1 MSEQNKETAREA
13 AMRLLATN
21 PRWKEAPK
29 TGEGF
34 VILGARTSV
43 PEGKSDG
50 ENRQEER
57 R

>member
-50 ENRQEER
+50 QDRQEER